1 MERGVG
7 NCEKKEY
14 KAGKDEHYEKKRY
27 DQRTEKKR
35 GTERGAAGICGNDGG
50 DGTGNRRDMGADG
63 GVRNNMNAP
72 CKDCAKRSPACH
84 SRCEAYRAFRAW
96 KDVQNRKAQQKR
108 ELREAKIILIQN
120 TNRRLRYHERR

>member
-1 MERGVG
+1 LERSVG

-14 KAGKDEHYEKKRY
+14 KAGKDAHYEKKRY

-35 GTERGAAGICGNDGG
+35 GAERGAAGICGNDGG
-50 DGTGNRRDMGADG
+50 DGIGNRRDMDADG
-63 GVRNNMNAP
+63 GVCGDMTAP

-96 KDVQNRKAQQKR
+96 KDAQNRKVQQTK
-108 ELREAKIILIQN
+108 ELRETKILLIQN
-120 TNRRLRYHERR
+120 TNKRLRNHERR

>member
-1 MERGVG
+1 MERSVG

-14 KAGKDEHYEKKRY
+14 KAGKDAHYEKKRY

-35 GTERGAAGICGNDGG
+35 GAERGEAGICGNDGG
-50 DGTGNRRDMGADG
+50 DGIGNRRDMDADG
-63 GVRNNMNAP
+63 GVCGDMTAP

-96 KDVQNRKAQQKR
+96 KDAQNRKVQQTK
-108 ELREAKIILIQN
+108 ELRETKILLIQN
-120 TNRRLRYHERR
+120 TNKRLRNHERR